1 VARVTVRVPP
11 EALQPAL
18 RPVGQQTPA
27 ASPPPPSRQSSSG
40 AKYLLY
46 GGGMLLVLVLV
57 ILLVNDRRHL
67 KQEVNK
73 LSSTTQA
80 DNKTQNDGQKYQEEV
95 SKLIEVPAG
104 VTPLANI
111 PSQDDL
117 AKLQSDNPIYKNVQA
132 GDVFLIYTLEDK
144 SLFLVVFR
152 PTTHKIVLATA
163 GSQQSTPAPAATQ
176 PVTPKTVTPTKT
188 R

>member
-11 EALQPAL
+11 EALQPAA
-18 RPVGQQTPA
+18 RPAVVQQPPA
-27 ASPPPPSRQSSSG
+27 SSPPPSRQPSS
-40 AKYLLY
+40 ATKYLLY
-46 GGGMLLVLVLV
+46 GGGVLLVLVLV

-80 DNKTQNDGQKYQEEV
+80 DNKDQNEGQKYQEEV
-95 SKLIEVPAG
+95 SKLIEVPQG
-104 VTPLANI
+104 VTPLANT

-117 AKLQSDNPIYKNVQA
+117 AKLQADNPIYKTVQA

-163 GSQQSTPAPAATQ
+163 GSQQSAAAPAATQ
-176 PVTPKTVTPTKT
+176 PTTPQTVTPTKT